1 MALSPPL
8 LLINSTVAGSMKAT
22 RSQRMFPWVVWS
34 RMARWPMPSCLRV
47 VLDDAR
53 LDGSSEGVRGLVVM

>member
-1 MALSPPL
+1 
-8 LLINSTVAGSMKAT
+8 
-22 RSQRMFPWVVWS
+22 
-34 RMARWPMPSCLRV
+34 MARWPMPSCLRV